1 MFYLEKSWDKYLW
14 LELKKSYMKNIEA
27 FLDKEGLLGKIIY
40 PDKQNIFKA
49 FNLTDFDDIK
59 VVIIG
64 QDPYHGKW
72 QANWLSF
79 SVCEWIKFP
88 PSLNN
93 IFKEINFDLW
103 INIPKSWDLT
113 RWSKQWVFLL
123 NSILTVES
131 SKPAS
136 HNKIWWENFTNEV
149 IKIISKENNGVVFLL
164 WWKYAEKKE
173 ELIDISKHYI
183 LKTSHPSPFSV
194 YRWFSWSKIFSKT
207 NNILKNTW
215 KKEINW

>member
-1 MFYLEKSWDKYLW
+1 MFYLKDSWKECIWSELEKP
-14 LELKKSYMKNIEA
+14 YMKNIEA
-27 FLDKEGLLGKIIY
+27 FLDKQIYLKKNIY
-40 PDKQNIFKA
+40 PDKWNIFKA

-88 PSLNN
+88 PSLKN
-93 IFKEINFDLW
+93 IFKELNSDLW
-103 INIPKSWDLT
+103 LDIPISWDLSS
-113 RWSKQWVFLL
+113 WAKQWVFLL
-123 NSILTVES
+123 NSILTVEE
-131 SKPAS
+131 SKPES
-136 HNKIWWENFTNEV
+136 HSNIWWENFTNEV
-149 IKIISKENNGVVFLL
+149 IKIISKNKSGVIFLL

-173 ELIDISKHYI
+173 ELIDTSKHYI

-194 YRWFSWSKIFSKT
+194 YRWFSWSKVFSKT